1 MSTIPEINEYYDKKE
16 ITPFSLIYSIFI
28 KPIMDSNIDDY
39 SKIEKVQEITSK
51 LEQDA
56 HVLGMEMQDVFTELQ
71 AKYAG
76 V

>member
-1 MSTIPEINEYYDKKE
+1 MSTITEINEYYDKKE